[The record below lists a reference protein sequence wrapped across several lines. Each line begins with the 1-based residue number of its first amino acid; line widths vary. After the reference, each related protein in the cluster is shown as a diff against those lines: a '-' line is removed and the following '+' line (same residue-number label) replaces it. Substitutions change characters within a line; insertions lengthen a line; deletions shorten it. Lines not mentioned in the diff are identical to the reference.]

1 MGSRWE
7 SGSLELARSLE
18 VMYTS
23 FWCVTNDYC
32 CNDFKVLK
40 DPWKD
45 LIQSLEMWTGILYWE
60 EPKKAVL
67 KIQKKKF

>member
-7 SGSLELARSLE
+7 SGSLELACSLE

-23 FWCVTNDYC
+23 FGGVTNDYC

-40 DPWKD
+40 DLWKG

-60 EPKKAVL
+60 E
-67 KIQKKKF
+67 QKKKEQF